1 MTFLNDH
8 IGSTTRLLAAFLMAL
23 TLGALVACE
32 SSSQPAAGTLSTGS
46 VEKSFPSA
54 SSVPSALDPPP
65 STPAP
70 SPGLPPTDT
79 ARPQSSGLVVNP
91 PVPTSPAEAADPTP
105 FPPGAAETG
114 NASTEPLWRH
124 EAELAGLGNPVV
136 VDGVVYVGTA
146 NIMNALDARTGAL
159 LWSYGTD
166 GILWG
171 SPLVDDGA
179 VYFGPFNRHVYAVDA
194 RAGTLLWR
202 YAAEH
207 DVSAMAV
214 ADGMIYAS
222 TENGPLI
229 ALEAQ
234 SGEMAWSHQPE
245 GEVGWPGV
253 GDGVVYLG
261 TETHLLI
268 LDART
273 GRVLSRLE
281 TGRFFWH
288 LVLVDGVLYGATVTQ
303 DPVGLGHAV
312 HAFDPA
318 TGEGIWS
325 YETDDGVAVAP
336 VVEDGVAY
344 VGSQD
349 GYLYAL
355 DSQTGELVW
364 RYWIEDDDAVWG
376 RPTLADGTVYFGSA
390 GCCAYALDAATGQL
404 LWRYETGG
412 LVSTPAVSADGTVY
426 VGSMG
431 GSVYALPGPG
441 AGPFPTPTPLSAS
454 EPQLTPEPLPT
465 DPAARVAWM
474 RQIGNANVVLYEEV
488 NGVVYA
494 RSADGHAH
502 AFSAEDGR
510 ELWRYYM
517 GEDHIMDTIRDGV
530 AYVRSR
536 DGVVRALDAASG
548 NLLWTYGGG
557 DDYFVSVSAADGKTY
572 VGFVEG
578 LLALDTRTGEKLWIL
593 DAAGVPLP
601 HVAVHDGVAYPYSSF
616 IRYSH
621 IYAVAAG
628 TGELLWEFR
637 APDAIETPP
646 ALVNGTVYV
655 GSDGKVHALDAATG
669 ELHWMYDTAL
679 LRGPSE
685 GLWPRIFAAPIVVDA
700 MVYVGTVEG
709 GTGETFEERHSVVY
723 ALDAA
728 TGDLV
733 WHRRTDGAGDY
744 LQEEDGVLFLTSR
757 HGITPTWGMDPPTEW
772 ESRLL
777 ASRHGIPPAWGMD
790 PPTEWE
796 SRLLNGYLHVLDAA
810 TGNMIWT
817 RRTNGNPISTTGID
831 EDVLYVHSI
840 DEYAY
845 THYGNA
851 NALAMRPE
859 EHQYVTAFSVATGQP
874 LWFYRARRF
883 SSVLTTTEHGLVFVS
898 LPGGWVYA
906 LTEP

>member
-1 MTFLNDH
+1 MASLNDH
-8 IGSTTRLLAAFLMAL
+8 IVLTTRLLAAFLTAL
-23 TLGALVACE
+23 TLGSLVACE
-32 SSSQPAAGTLSTGS
+32 SGRESSSQSAAGPLSTAS

-54 SSVPSALDPPP
+54 SSVPSTLDPPT

-70 SPGLPPTDT
+70 SPELPPTDT
-79 ARPQSSGLVVNP
+79 ARPQSSGLVVNT

-105 FPPGAAETG
+105 FPAEASATK
-114 NASTEPLWRH
+114 NSSTEPLWRH

-136 VDGVVYVGTA
+136 VDGVVYVGTM
-146 NIMNALDARTGAL
+146 NVMNALDARTGAL
-159 LWSYGTD
+159 LWSYTTE

-171 SPLVDDGA
+171 SPLVDDRA

-207 DVSAMAV
+207 DVSAMAM

-222 TENGPLI
+222 TEDGPLI

-261 TETHLLI
+261 TERHLLI

-281 TGRFFWH
+281 TDHFFWH

-303 DPVGLGHAV
+303 NPVGLGHAL
-312 HAFDPA
+312 HALDPA

-325 YETDDGVAVAP
+325 YETDDGVTVAP

-344 VGSQD
+344 VASLD
-349 GYLYAL
+349 GRLYAL
-355 DSQTGELVW
+355 HAGTGELRWSHRV
-364 RYWIEDDDAVWG
+364 EDEDAVWG
-376 RPTLADGTVYFGSA
+376 RPTLADGMVYFGSA
-390 GCCAYALDAATGQL
+390 GCCVYALDAATGQL

-426 VGSMG
+426 VGSMD

-441 AGPFPTPTPLSAS
+441 AGPFPTPTPDPTP
-454 EPQLTPEPLPT
+454 EPKLTPEPLPAA
-465 DPAARVAWM
+465 PAARVAWM
-474 RQIGNANVVLYEEV
+474 RQVGNADIVLYEEED
-488 NGVVYA
+488 GVVYA
-494 RSADGHAH
+494 RSVDGYAR

-517 GEDHIMDTIRDGV
+517 GEERDHHIMGLIRDGV

-536 DGVVRALDAASG
+536 DGTVRALDAANG
-548 NLLWTYGGG
+548 RLLWTYDGGE
-557 DDYFVSVSAADGKTY
+557 DYFVSVSAADGKTY
-572 VGFVEG
+572 VGFAEG
-578 LLALDTRTGEKLWIL
+578 LLALDTRTGEKLWRL
-593 DAAGVPLP
+593 DAVGVPLP
-601 HVAVHDGVAYPYSSF
+601 HVAVHDGVAYPYSSI

-637 APDAIETPP
+637 APEAIETPP
-646 ALVNGTVYV
+646 AFVNGTVYV
-655 GSDGKVHALDAATG
+655 GSAGKVYALDAATG
-669 ELHWMYDTAL
+669 ELRWIYDTAL

-685 GLWPRIFAAPIVVDA
+685 GDWPRIFAAPIVVDDI
-700 MVYVGTVEG
+700 VYVGTNEG
-709 GTGETFEERHSVVY
+709 WIGETFEERHSVLY

-728 TGDLV
+728 SGDLI
-733 WHRRTDGAGDY
+733 WHRRTDGAGRY
-744 LQEEDGVLFLTSR
+744 LQEQDGNLFLTNQ
-757 HGITPTWGMDPPTEW
+757 HGITPVGGIGSQPKGLDPQP
-772 ESRLL
+772 
-777 ASRHGIPPAWGMD
+777 
-790 PPTEWE
+790 EWE
-796 SRLLNGYLHVLDAA
+796 SRLLNGYLHVLDAS
-810 TGNMIWT
+810 TGNVIWT
-817 RRTNGNPISTTGID
+817 GRTNGNPTFSMGIQKG
-831 EDVLYVHSI
+831 VLYVHSI

-845 THYGNA
+845 TNYLNA
-851 NALAMRPE
+851 NAPDIN
-859 EHQYVTAFSVATGQP
+859 QYVTAFSVATGQP
-874 LWFYRARRF
+874 LWFYRARKL
-883 SSVLTTTEHGLVFVS
+883 SSALTGTDHGLVFVA

-906 LTEP
+906 LTKP